1 MLFDSLLTLAV
12 SLSIISQ
19 YWPVLMAAILFN
31 D

>member
-1 MLFDSLLTLAV
+1 MLLDSLLTLAV

-19 YWPVLMAAILFN
+19 YGSVLMAAILFN